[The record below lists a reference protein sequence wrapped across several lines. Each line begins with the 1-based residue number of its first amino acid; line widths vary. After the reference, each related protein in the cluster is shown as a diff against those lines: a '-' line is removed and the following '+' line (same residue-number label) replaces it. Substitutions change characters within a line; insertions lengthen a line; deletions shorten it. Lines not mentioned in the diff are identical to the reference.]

1 MEPAHEEILEPTDHC
16 KASVPSAG
24 DVVELRRH
32 GTTFRVGAVET
43 VMPDGTGFWLASHG
57 LDPRVYVPSIEHG
70 VEIWIRPEPE
80 EGRALPATSNLTPIL
95 S

>member
-1 MEPAHEEILEPTDHC
+1 MEPAHEEILEPTDPC

-43 VMPDGTGFWLASHG
+43 VMPDGTGFWLASRG
-57 LDPRVYVPSIEHG
+57 LDTRVYVPFIEHG

-80 EGRALPATSNLTPIL
+80 ECRALPATFNLTPIL
-95 S
+95 L